1 MTGERTTRGR
11 MSRIEQLP
19 PELKARIDEL
29 LRAGVS
35 QREILRRLEGPL
47 QEIGEQPLSRSG
59 LNRYATDMAEFGR
72 DLREIRAIA
81 DAWRAKPGEQPT
93 GEAGQLTV
101 EILQTLAFRM
111 SLRARR
117 MLDEDETALD
127 PALVNELSLALQRLE
142 RAAALG
148 TKRERELRAEFA
160 AQAESIAKRKGVTAD
175 TAAAIREALT
185 TV

>member
-1 MTGERTTRGR
+1 MSAERATRGR
-11 MSRIEQLP
+11 MGRIEQLP
-19 PELKARIDEL
+19 AELKSRIDEL
-29 LRAGVS
+29 LRSGVS

-47 QEIGEQPLSRSG
+47 QEIGEPPLSRSG
-59 LNRYATDMAEFGR
+59 LNRYATDMAEFGQ

-117 MLDEDETALD
+117 MLDDDETALD

-160 AQAESIAKRKGVTAD
+160 VQAEAIAKRQGLSAD
-175 TAAAIREALT
+175 TAAALREALT
-185 TV
+185 RV